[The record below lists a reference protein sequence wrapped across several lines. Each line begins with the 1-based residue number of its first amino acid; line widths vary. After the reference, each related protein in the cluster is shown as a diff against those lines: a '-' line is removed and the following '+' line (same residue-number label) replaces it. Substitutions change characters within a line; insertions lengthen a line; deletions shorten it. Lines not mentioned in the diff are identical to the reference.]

1 MGPLNP
7 VAYTGGMKKIL
18 PAILAVAL
26 SALPLGALAGETFA
40 PTPEMAQMDSQMH
53 QLSVQAR
60 TAVLQSI
67 TPQHRQ
73 LLAQVVGA
81 LAIAPDPDYAAASKQ
96 LDAALSQQEAQ
107 SVLRISAQFH
117 QQMHTLMQT
126 HMQQM
131 ERNEPKEPGGST
143 TESHNVVYMG
153 GRGPEQMDAGTC
165 LLMLAQS
172 PMGMMHRIMI
182 NKTVTH

>member
-1 MGPLNP
+1 
-7 VAYTGGMKKIL
+7 MKKLL

-26 SALPLGALAGETFA
+26 SALPIGAFAGEGFA

-60 TAVLQSI
+60 TAVLQAI

-73 LLAQVVGA
+73 LLAQIVGA
-81 LAIAPDPDYAAASKQ
+81 LAIAPDPDYNAASKQ
-96 LDAALSQQEAQ
+96 LNAALSQQEAQ

-117 QQMHTLMQT
+117 QQMHTLMQA

-131 ERNEPKEPGGST
+131 ERDSAKEAGET
-143 TESHNVVYMG
+143 RTESHNVMYMG
-153 GRGPEQMDAGTC
+153 GHGPMQMDAGTC
-165 LLMLAQS
+165 LLMLAQQ

-182 NKTVTH
+182 DKTITH